1 MSEFQR
7 LPKLREQIG
16 NNKLS
21 WNRAANSD
29 PIFKLNLK
37 QAGRNLVQIAG
48 VKVFTELVAVD
59 GPFCCSYPSVGD
71 SSAPFTGLKYCMHTY
86 LYSCVRA

>member
-37 QAGRNLVQIAG
+37 QAGSLVQVAG
-48 VKVFTELVAVD
+48 VKVFTELVTVD
-59 GPFCCSYPSVGD
+59 GPFCCSYLPRLGTVQHLSQD
-71 SSAPFTGLKYCMHTY
+71 
-86 LYSCVRA
+86 